1 MLKVP
6 HRVKKVRQLVISVRQ
21 ERFLEMRGPPVVLTV
36 QLERFQKIKV
46 LFYIKSLQGILLKMS
61 YQLDIYINYI
71 KYIALSRMNKK
82 FLGPLRLLIVSIIR
96 IQLYDCGDCQTNL
109 CKN

>member
-1 MLKVP
+1 MRKVP

-21 ERFLEMRGPPVVLTV
+21 EHFLEMRGPSVVRTV

-46 LFYIKSLQGILLKMS
+46 LFYIKSLQSILLKMF

-71 KYIALSRMNKK
+71 IAMSRMKK
-82 FLGPLRLLIVSIIR
+82 NV
-96 IQLYDCGDCQTNL
+96 
-109 CKN
+109 